1 MSGNY
6 YDDEFEKLK
15 EELNN
20 LKKEAG
26 KDKEIDQEN
35 ERIEKKRKQEEEIE
49 EVEYQEKKA
58 REIVDMSSVAAGGV
72 GVIPIPFADAIPIS
86 GIQLNMIYQINEKFN
101 VETEAKMI
109 VSGLG
114 TVVGASMIGR
124 TVASNLLKFIPIV
137 GSVASIGT
145 AAAITKAMGEAY
157 IITLKNLC
165 IRYIKEGRP
174 TNYLDMDDIVEEFKN
189 NFKPPKK

>member
-1 MSGNY
+1 MNGNY

-26 KDKEIDQEN
+26 KDEEINQEN
-35 ERIEKKRKQEEEIE
+35 EIIEKKRKQEEKIE
-49 EVEYQEKKA
+49 EVEHQEKKA

-101 VETEAKMI
+101 V
-109 VSGLG
+109 G
-114 TVVGASMIGR
+114 TVIGASMIGR